1 MSTQEIQYVNERL
14 AQVNE
19 RLAAIEWNLQRAL
32 AAVNLQWE
40 QPVIDSGIPEDVVAL
55 VREGNRLEA
64 IKRYR
69 QHTGVSLADATA
81 AVDAL

>member
-14 AQVNE
+14 GQVNE

-32 AAVNLQWE
+32 AAVDLQWE
-40 QPVIDSGIPEDVVAL
+40 QPVIDRGIPEDIVAL
-55 VREGNRLEA
+55 ARDGKRLEA

-69 QHTGVSLADATA
+69 QHTGVGLAEATA